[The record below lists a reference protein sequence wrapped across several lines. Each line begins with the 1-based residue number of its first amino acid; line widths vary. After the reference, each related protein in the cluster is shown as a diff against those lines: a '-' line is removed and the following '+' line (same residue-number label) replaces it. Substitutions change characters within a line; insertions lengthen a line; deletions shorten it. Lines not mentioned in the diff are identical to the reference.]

1 MEIVVKGLPSGRTWN
16 YQRIAEH
23 IKQDVLRLLQKNRDT
38 VEEIVTRQKG
48 TLKVLLNEEEIQ
60 KYAKLGKKELPKF
73 KMQMLRVKKAIQK
86 ELGWKVRTYNTNNL
100 VIYFDA
106 ETLNTLM

>member
-86 ELGWKVRTYNTNNL
+86 DKISFYEAINILDVKAKY
-100 VIYFDA
+100 A
-106 ETLNTLM
+106 EKFLYE